1 MMSKQFITGLLC
13 VLLVASCSYFERASK
28 KEDIPVIDTIID
40 FNTVDAFPLFP
51 NCKDI
56 PSRDKQQVCF
66 QLEMAQHIYAAL
78 KEYDLN
84 SKENIQDTVLV
95 QLRVNA
101 QGKTSLSKIQIGDD
115 TRKLLPKFDSILIV
129 SLEKLPDLKP
139 AIKRNMPVIT
149 EFTLPI
155 VLRN

>member
-1 MMSKQFITGLLC
+1 MSKQFITGLLY

-40 FNTVDAFPLFP
+40 FNSVDAFPLFP

-84 SKENIQDTVLV
+84 TKENIVDTVLV